1 MKMLAKEIL
10 AILLFAVSITFQS
23 CKTVKW
29 TVRDTATLDVQK
41 GGILT
46 KPKVADLKIENFK
59 VTGTAEGD
67 IKEET
72 MDELKGKA
80 LQDALKNGKADI
92 LVEPIY
98 EMSRNGREIKAEVT
112 GFPAKVLNFREIEPA
127 DTLAFGIASKYIIPS
142 ANLKSTSSSDNA
154 AAQML
159 KAEKKKKL
167 VKSLGLGLG
176 LGVALPI
183 ILGTVIPLSIN

>member
-1 MKMLAKEIL
+1 MKTKVFFSMLVCCL
-10 AILLFAVSITFQS
+10 AIQS

-29 TVRDTATLDVQK
+29 TVRDTATLAVQK

-98 EMSRNGREIKAEVT
+98 ELSRNGREIKAEVS
-112 GFPAKVLNFREIEPA
+112 GFPAKVLNFRDIEPA
-127 DTLAFGIASKYIIPS
+127 DTLAFGVASKYIIPA
-142 ANLKSTSSSDNA
+142 ANIKSTSSSDNA

-176 LGVALPI
+176 LGLALPI